1 MPQQI
6 QQDMSQPYLGGEVTQ
21 NAYQQPPAQQGQFTN
36 PMMSQG
42 GGDMGGAMGG
52 GMPAGGMGDMGGL
65 GGMMGNGDISKALG
79 TAAQMG
85 LIPGSGGA
93 GGAGGAGL
101 GGFSMP
107 KFGQKPVQR
116 SMPMQQQR
124 KPMPGAGMARSVNG
138 AVNYGVKAGAYRAIN
153 RGLSRALRF

>member
-1 MPQQI
+1 MGGGMPGAG
-6 QQDMSQPYLGGEVTQ
+6 M
-21 NAYQQPPAQQGQFTN
+21 
-36 PMMSQG
+36 G
-42 GGDMGGAMGG
+42 GGDMGG
-52 GMPAGGMGDMGGL
+52 L
-65 GGMMGNGDISKALG
+65 SGMMGNGDIGKALG

-107 KFGQKPVQR
+107 KFGQKTAPR

-124 KPMPGAGMARSVNG
+124 KSMPGSNIARTMNG
-138 AVNYGVKAGAYRAIN
+138 AVNYGVKAGAYRAVN